1 MVRKRDLVKYIRAP
15 QIIPCRGLQVFEFH
29 GQDARG
35 FDFTVQLS
43 PLAALAGLEEA
54 PVSPADRVKMYLGGD
69 PADIGR
75 LGSEIEL
82 QLGEASFRVDAAA
95 MAYIPRGI
103 SFRHQVLRPPAQNA
117 WAFSLT
123 LPPEYREPGRTAE
136 KKPAPPQANARP
148 YEKYLL
154 RQVTQ
159 KWPTINPLASD
170 FVAGSR
176 DFMQHIEGARP
187 NFALYYIMRAGMFPE
202 TPHSHHCDEYLMFLP
217 TDPHDMQSL
226 GAVVEVAYGEEW
238 KKVSFSQAALVFF
251 PKELQHCPIHVKK
264 MDRPFLFGH
273 FWPMG
278 EESHI
283 LPAK

>member
-1 MVRKRDLVKYIRAP
+1 
-15 QIIPCRGLQVFEFH
+15 
-29 GQDARG
+29 
-35 FDFTVQLS
+35 
-43 PLAALAGLEEA
+43 
-54 PVSPADRVKMYLGGD
+54 
-69 PADIGR
+69 
-75 LGSEIEL
+75 
-82 QLGEASFRVDAAA
+82 
-95 MAYIPRGI
+95 MAYIPKGV
-103 SFRHQVLRPPAQNA
+103 SFRHRVVRKPARNG
-117 WAFSLT
+117 WAFSLA
-123 LPPEYREPGRTAE
+123 LPPEYTEPGKPAAA
-136 KKPAPPQANARP
+136 KPAPGKTSANL
-148 YEKYLL
+148 EDKLIL
-154 RQVTQ
+154 RQVKQ

-176 DFMQHIEGARP
+176 DFLKDVKGARP

-217 TDPHDMQSL
+217 ADPHNMKGL

-238 KKVSFSQAALVFF
+238 KKIAFANSALVFF